1 MGESRKDRFEDSASA
16 SCLHDAIETA
26 LDRRHTE
33 HSLLYVS
40 ASGLDLQEVSIVHS
54 VLSKMTRV
62 LGGPT
67 NLFELGEGNFAF
79 FMEGWP
85 SDRGMSV
92 ARLVRTLIQGAELG
106 YLQDASVKIGLI
118 AIESDAADVDELL
131 DRAYRACQ
139 VSHLAGG
146 SRMDIVRL
154 EHRG

>member
-1 MGESRKDRFEDSASA
+1 MGDSRYRQPEIPASA
-16 SCLHDAIETA
+16 SRLHDIIETA
-26 LDRRHTE
+26 LDRPRTE

-62 LGGPT
+62 LGGPST
-67 NLFELGEGNFAF
+67 LFELGEGNFAF

-85 SDRGMSV
+85 ADRGMSV

-118 AIESDAADVDELL
+118 AIESDDAVSRHAGE
-131 DRAYRACQ
+131 REGACQ
-139 VSHLAGG
+139 GSHLLGG
-146 SRMDIVRL
+146 SNMDIVRL